1 MGTENKPKI
10 VVAPSLLAADFSNLK
25 KALGYCNNSS
35 ATWLHLDIMDQQFV
49 PNLSF
54 GPGIVKN
61 IRKHSKLFFDVHLM
75 VSNPFE
81 MIDSFINAGADGISF
96 HIEASESRFT
106 FPPKLIIN
114 KIKRANLLCG
124 IAIKPKTPFT
134 IIKKYMDLI
143 DYVVV
148 MSVEPGFA
156 GQKFIPKSIDKIK
169 EIRSFIDEKNLTDK
183 VSIQCD
189 GGVKLHNAKDVVDA
203 GANILVAGSEVF
215 QSENPTEIINKM
227 SQV

>member
-1 MGTENKPKI
+1 MGTKNKLKI
-10 VVAPSLLAADFSNLK
+10 VVAPSLFAADFSNLK
-25 KALGYCNNSS
+25 KALDYCNNSS

-54 GPGIVKN
+54 GPDIVKS
-61 IRKHSKLFFDVHLM
+61 IRKHSKLFFDIHLM

-106 FPPKLIIN
+106 LPPRILIN

-124 IAIKPKTPFT
+124 IAIKPKTPFK

-148 MSVEPGFA
+148 MAVEPGFT
-156 GQKFIPKSIDKIK
+156 GQKFIPESLNKIQ
-169 EIRSFIDEKNLTDK
+169 EIHQFIIENNLLNQ
-183 VSIQCD
+183 VSIQID

-215 QSENPTEIINKM
+215 QSENPTEVINKM

>member
-10 VVAPSLLAADFSNLK
+10 IVAPSLLAADFSNLK

-54 GPGIVKN
+54 GPDIVKN

-156 GQKFIPKSIDKIK
+156 GQKFIPESIDKIK

-189 GGVKLHNAKDVVDA
+189 GGVKLHNAQDVVDA

>member
-10 VVAPSLLAADFSNLK
+10 VVAPSLLAADFSNLE

-35 ATWLHLDIMDQQFV
+35 AIWLHLDIMDQQFV

-54 GPGIVKN
+54 GPDIVKN